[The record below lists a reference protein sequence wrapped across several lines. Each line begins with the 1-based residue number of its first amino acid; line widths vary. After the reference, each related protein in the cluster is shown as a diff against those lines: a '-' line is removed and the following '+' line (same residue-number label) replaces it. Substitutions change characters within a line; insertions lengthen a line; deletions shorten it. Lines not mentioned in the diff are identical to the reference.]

1 MHNVIGRTLHKKK
14 VSSYLMFH
22 SFFVHES
29 LVLEGADEKNV

>member
-1 MHNVIGRTLHKKK
+1 MSLEGRCIKKK

-29 LVLEGADEKNV
+29 LVLEGTDEKNV